1 MFQLERPGP
10 LGPLIVSQERADD
23 HGSRPLPKLRL
34 VAARTERSRIDVL
47 ALWGG
52 SLTPG
57 HAKIPAAPGTGLPGL
72 DTAGVG

>member
-1 MFQLERPGP
+1 MSRFERPGP
-10 LGPLIVSQERADD
+10 LWPFTVGQERADD

-34 VAARTERSRIDVL
+34 VAALTERSRIDVL

-52 SLTPG
+52 SYAPG
-57 HAKIPAAPGTGLPGL
+57 DAEIPAATGKGLPGL